1 MCGAIYNVNDHP
13 ALPGILSEAGYT
25 QEEIEDI
32 LGNVVNPK
40 RELRPTDRVL
50 SLVPTK
56 EGRQVMSAVWWLKL
70 DKQTLKPD
78 TQWAS
83 FNCQSRRILTS
94 KMHTIPPRS
103 YRAVVFA
110 RGFFEW
116 QPIYPGGRLYT
127 ALTPDEQK
135 KPLKPIAK
143 HRYLIHDPDK
153 IMLLAAM
160 CKHWVGPDGEPVVST
175 GVITLPPHP
184 DFLDIHYKSFPLELQ
199 QNELDRWLDKSI
211 PHEEF
216 EPLFKLTDYRRSL
229 EAVPVNEPAFEPI
242 GDPVPLVP
250 GAKASNG

>member
-1 MCGAIYNVNDHP
+1 MCGALYNVNDHP

-25 QEEIEDI
+25 REQIEDI
-32 LGNVVNPK
+32 LGRVVNPK

-56 EGRQVMSAVWWLKL
+56 SGPQVMSAVWWLKL
-70 DKQTLKPD
+70 DTQTLLPD
-78 TQWAS
+78 TQWAT
-83 FNCQSRRILTS
+83 FNCQSLRILTS
-94 KMHTIPPRS
+94 KMHTIAPRS

-116 QPIYPGGRLYT
+116 QPIYPGGRLFT

-135 KPLKPIAK
+135 RPPRPIAK
-143 HRYLIHDPDK
+143 HRYLIHDQGK
-153 IMLLAAM
+153 IMMLAAM
-160 CKHWVGPDGEPVVST
+160 CKHWIGPEGEPLVST

-184 DFLDIHYKSFPLELQ
+184 DFLDIHYKSFPLVLQ
-199 QNELDRWLDKSI
+199 PGEIDGWLDKNI
-211 PHEEF
+211 PHKKF
-216 EPLFKLTDYRRSL
+216 EPLFNLTDYRHSL

-250 GAKASNG
+250 GFN